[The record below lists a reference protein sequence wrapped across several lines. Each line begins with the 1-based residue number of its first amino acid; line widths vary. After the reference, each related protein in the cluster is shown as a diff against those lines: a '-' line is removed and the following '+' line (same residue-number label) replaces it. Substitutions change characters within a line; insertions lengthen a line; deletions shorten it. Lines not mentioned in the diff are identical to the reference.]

1 MLCWL
6 AGDTRFYTEY
16 IAGNRVLEVRSA
28 LQETAVSAEFTA
40 WAEKQS
46 YKQEAMKVK
55 KLILDED
62 WWEDLILMD
71 KLFKPIVKLLKLVD
85 SDLPSMGKVKHS
97 SQCLAREPGLL
108 SSCMGM

>member
-1 MLCWL
+1 M
-6 AGDTRFYTEY
+6 
-16 IAGNRVLEVRSA
+16 
-28 LQETAVSAEFTA
+28 SAEFTA
-40 WAEKQS
+40 CAENKT

>member
-1 MLCWL
+1 M
-6 AGDTRFYTEY
+6 
-16 IAGNRVLEVRSA
+16 
-28 LQETAVSAEFTA
+28 SAEFTA

-62 WWEDLILMD
+62 WW
-71 KLFKPIVKLLKLVD
+71 VKLLKLVD

-108 SSCMGM
+108 SSCMGK

>member
-1 MLCWL
+1 M
-6 AGDTRFYTEY
+6 
-16 IAGNRVLEVRSA
+16 
-28 LQETAVSAEFTA
+28 SAEFTA

-97 SQCLAREPGLL
+97 SQCLAGEPGLL